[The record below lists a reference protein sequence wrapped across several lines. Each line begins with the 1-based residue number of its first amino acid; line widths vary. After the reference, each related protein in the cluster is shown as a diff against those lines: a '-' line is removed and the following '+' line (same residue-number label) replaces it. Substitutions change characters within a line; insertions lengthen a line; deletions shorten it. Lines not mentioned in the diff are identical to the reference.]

1 MGSELPD
8 WALKNVKG
16 MKEQVGA
23 ILDDQMLLVEGM
35 AQGISDT
42 YESEGIWYCAGYA
55 VGTYAGTKG
64 IAEAGKAVKG
74 KVEVK
79 GKVGEGGSNTIAKY
93 GDDFGKMGTYVEN
106 PQIKVDWSKY
116 AEHAAE
122 RMQQRGMTQEL
133 IDDIVNNGKV
143 LSQNGGNE
151 FAYIT
156 QDGVAIVSKDGK
168 LITAWGKSNFDENM
182 LDVIS
187 KLFGE

>member
-1 MGSELPD
+1 MF
-8 WALKNVKG
+8 VKG
-16 MKEQVGA
+16 
-23 ILDDQMLLVEGM
+23 
-35 AQGISDT
+35 
-42 YESEGIWYCAGYA
+42 
-55 VGTYAGTKG
+55 
-64 IAEAGKAVKG
+64 
-74 KVEVK
+74 
-79 GKVGEGGSNTIAKY
+79 GSKTIAKY

-122 RMQQRGMTQEL
+122 RMQQRSMTQEL

-143 LSQNGGNE
+143 LSQNGGNK

-156 QDGVAIVSKDGK
+156 QDGVAIVCKDGK